1 MNAGR
6 LARLAVPSS
15 CPLCRSSLE
24 PDALIC
30 GGCIRELNQSQVL
43 RGDPPE
49 GVDRISSCADHDGT
63 ARELL
68 AAFKFRRMTGLS
80 GLMAGFML
88 DALDEAGPR
97 ALVIGVPPARFRT
110 WIRGFDPVALLA
122 SGIADRSEVSL
133 PGKPLLRRHGSGRQ
147 RGQDRAGRL
156 ARPPDIRP
164 VKDSGRLVGGREV
177 ILVDDVMTT
186 GATLSASA
194 AALRLA
200 GAGTVTA
207 LTFTRRL

>member
-1 MNAGR
+1 M
-6 LARLAVPSS
+6 VPSR
-15 CPLCRSSLE
+15 CPLCRAPPVSGG
-24 PDALIC
+24 LIC
-30 GGCIRELNQSQVL
+30 GECMRSLNYCQVL
-43 RGDPPE
+43 RGNPPE

-63 ARELL
+63 PRDLL
-68 AAFKFRRMTGLS
+68 AAFKFRRMTGLA
-80 GLMAGFML
+80 GLIGGFMV
-88 DALDEAGPR
+88 DALGATDPE

-110 WIRGFDPVALLA
+110 WLRGFDPVALLVREVA
-122 SGIADRSEVSL
+122 AGSGLGMAGDPV
-133 PGKPLLRRHGSGRQ
+133 LRRLGSGRQ
-147 RGQDRAGRL
+147 RGQGRAARL

-164 VKDSGRLVGGREV
+164 VGEPGRILGGREV

-200 GAGTVTA
+200 GARSVVA

>member
-1 MNAGR
+1 MKASR
-6 LARLAVPSS
+6 LARWTVPSS

-30 GGCIRELNQSQVL
+30 GGCIRDLNQSRVL

-63 ARELL
+63 ARDLL
-68 AAFKFRRMTGLS
+68 VAFKFRRMTGLS
-80 GLMAGFML
+80 GLIAGFML
-88 DALDEAGPR
+88 DALDQSGPG
-97 ALVIGVPPARFRT
+97 ALVIGVPPARLRT

-122 SGIADRSEVSL
+122 AEIAGGSAVSM
-133 PGKPLLRRHGSGRQ
+133 PAEPLLRRHGAGRQ
-147 RGQDRAGRL
+147 RGQGRAGRL

-164 VKDSGRLVGGREV
+164 LNDSGRLIGGREV

-194 AALRLA
+194 AALRVA
-200 GAGTVTA
+200 GAVTVTA